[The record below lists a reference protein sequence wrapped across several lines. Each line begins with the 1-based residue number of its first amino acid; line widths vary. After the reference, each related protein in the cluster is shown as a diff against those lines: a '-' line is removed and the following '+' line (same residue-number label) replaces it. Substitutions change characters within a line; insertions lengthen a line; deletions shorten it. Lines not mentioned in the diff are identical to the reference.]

1 MNVAITV
8 WNNRISPVF
17 DSAQSLLVAEIQG
30 TEIVDVVV
38 RAIQVS
44 RFDGF
49 LGLLKKHDVQVL
61 ICGALCEWPA
71 LMLERQGVDV
81 ISFVTGEAE
90 NILEFY
96 LQGKDMTEFAM
107 PGCGRGKCCRMKG
120 RNREMVKE

>member
-17 DSAQSLLVAEIQG
+17 DSAQSLLVTEIQG
-30 TEIVDVVV
+30 TEVVDAVAK
-38 RAIQVS
+38 AIQAS
-44 RFDGF
+44 RFDSF
-49 LGLLKKHDVQVL
+49 LGLLKEHDVQVL
-61 ICGALCEWPA
+61 ICGALCEGPA
-71 LMLERQGVDV
+71 LMLERQGVEV

-107 PGCGRGKCCRMKG
+107 PGCGRERCCRTSG
-120 RNREMVKE
+120 RNRGVVK